1 MNLVVL
7 LGNLARDPELRTTG
21 GGTPVARFTV
31 ACTRRFKNQNGEQEA
46 DFIDCVAWRQQAEF
60 VSKYFR
66 KGQKIC
72 LEGSIRTR
80 SYDDKQGQR
89 RYVTEVQCEHIE
101 FASSRGG
108 DGGGGGGGQYQYQ
121 APARSAPPRQQPQST
136 VDVFEDDVDA
146 TFEPLE
152 DSELPF

>member
-7 LGNLARDPELRTTG
+7 LGNLTRDPELRTTA

-31 ACTRRFKNQNGEQEA
+31 ACTRRFKNQNGVQET

-60 VSKYFR
+60 VSRYFR

-72 LEGSIRTR
+72 VEGSIRTG
-80 SYDDKQGQR
+80 SYEDKQGQR
-89 RYVTEVQCEHIE
+89 RYTTEVVCDRIE
-101 FASSRGG
+101 FTSNRGS
-108 DGGGGGGGQYQYQ
+108 DGGGGGRYQ
-121 APARSAPPRQQPQST
+121 APTERSAPRPAPAPMDDR
-136 VDVFEDDVDA
+136 FEDDVDA
-146 TFEPLE
+146 SFEPLE